1 MIKVTDMLRFTE
13 MTRGCS
19 MQLHLFSN
27 RYGSHN
33 QAEQFLTGMKTP
45 MHRKVILNTNLDI
58 NYRQTY
64 FENIKKLSKKYF
76 WQVKKFFKMIK
87 NVFNYDPLLYFIWN
101 SS

>member
-33 QAEQFLTGMKTP
+33 QAEKFLTGMKTP

-58 NYRQTY
+58 NYKQTY
-64 FENIKKLSKKYF
+64 FENIKNLPKNISGKSRNFSK
-76 WQVKKFFKMIK
+76 
-87 NVFNYDPLLYFIWN
+87 
-101 SS
+101 

>member
-33 QAEQFLTGMKTP
+33 QAEKFLTGMKTP

-64 FENIKKLSKKYF
+64 FENIKNLPKNISGKSRNFSK
-76 WQVKKFFKMIK
+76 
-87 NVFNYDPLLYFIWN
+87 
-101 SS
+101 

>member
-13 MTRGCS
+13 MTSGCS

-33 QAEQFLTGMKTP
+33 QAEKFLTGMKTP

-64 FENIKKLSKKYF
+64 FENIKNLPKNISGKSRNFSK
-76 WQVKKFFKMIK
+76 
-87 NVFNYDPLLYFIWN
+87 
-101 SS
+101 

>member
-64 FENIKKLSKKYF
+64 FENIKNLPKNISGKSRNFSK
-76 WQVKKFFKMIK
+76 
-87 NVFNYDPLLYFIWN
+87 
-101 SS
+101 